1 MRVTFGCLWHGGGSQ
16 VCSRKRNNFRLE
28 DCKITLSKGEMVYDT
43 AQSDMLCN
51 HDANEG
57 GSQYLNLDR

>member
-1 MRVTFGCLWHGGGSQ
+1 M
-16 VCSRKRNNFRLE
+16 CSRKRNNFRLE
-28 DCKITLSKGEMVYDT
+28 DCKITLSRGETVYDT

-57 GSQYLNLDR
+57 GSQYLNVDR